1 VGLPVAPPGATANDA
16 DRVLTFSTIV
26 DFALFQT
33 PVEPFL
39 TNKRRENPSRGGVA
53 CGASKD
59 QMKTGVALCCFA
71 FGVWGASQPA
81 SAASPAYC
89 ALYAREYAAARVG
102 TPSIENSALARMR
115 VEDQAYYR
123 CLNLDDEPEF
133 PTTSSYFGTEDL
145 DQAIGGPFEEIAE
158 GDADPGD
165 EPDTSPPVDSK
176 PIAAVKPATPKPSQ
190 QTASAGDAKKGPASS
205 GLKPWSD
212 EWLVWCKAH
221 YKSFNATTGMVVT
234 LSGDRRMCP

>member
-1 VGLPVAPPGATANDA
+1 
-16 DRVLTFSTIV
+16 
-26 DFALFQT
+26 
-33 PVEPFL
+33 
-39 TNKRRENPSRGGVA
+39 
-53 CGASKD
+53 
-59 QMKTGVALCCFA
+59 MKTGVALCCFA
-71 FGVWGASQPA
+71 LGIWGASQPA

-102 TPSIENSALARMR
+102 SPAVEDSALARMR
-115 VEDQAYYR
+115 VEDQSYYR

-165 EPDTSPPVDSK
+165 EPDTAPPADTK
-176 PIAAVKPATPKPSQ
+176 PIAANPPAVTPKPKQ
-190 QTASAGDAKKGPASS
+190 VASAAKGKGPASS
-205 GLKPWSD
+205 GLTPWTD

-234 LSGDRRMCP
+234 LSGEKRMCP

>member
-1 VGLPVAPPGATANDA
+1 
-16 DRVLTFSTIV
+16 
-26 DFALFQT
+26 
-33 PVEPFL
+33 
-39 TNKRRENPSRGGVA
+39 
-53 CGASKD
+53 
-59 QMKTGVALCCFA
+59 
-71 FGVWGASQPA
+71 
-81 SAASPAYC
+81 
-89 ALYAREYAAARVG
+89 LYAREYAAARVG
-102 TPSIENSALARMR
+102 EPSVENGALARMR

-165 EPDTSPPVDSK
+165 EPDTAPPDTK
-176 PIAAVKPATPKPSQ
+176 PIVAAKPVAPKPQ
-190 QTASAGDAKKGPASS
+190 QTASTAGGKKGPASS
-205 GLKPWSD
+205 GLTPWTD
-212 EWLVWCKAH
+212 EWLTWCKAH

>member
-1 VGLPVAPPGATANDA
+1 
-16 DRVLTFSTIV
+16 
-26 DFALFQT
+26 
-33 PVEPFL
+33 
-39 TNKRRENPSRGGVA
+39 
-53 CGASKD
+53 
-59 QMKTGVALCCFA
+59 MKTGVALCCFA
-71 FGVWGASQPA
+71 FGIWGASQPA

-89 ALYAREYAAARVG
+89 ALYSREYAAARVG
-102 TPSIENSALARMR
+102 SPSVEDSALARMR

-165 EPDTSPPVDSK
+165 TASIDTPPGDTPVTDATVDGTSTISAK
-176 PIAAVKPATPKPSQ
+176 PPAPKPK
-190 QTASAGDAKKGPASS
+190 QTATATGARKGPASS
-205 GLKPWSD
+205 GLTPWSD
-212 EWLVWCKAH
+212 EWLAWCKSH

-234 LSGDRRMCP
+234 LSGDKRMCP

>member
-1 VGLPVAPPGATANDA
+1 
-16 DRVLTFSTIV
+16 
-26 DFALFQT
+26 
-33 PVEPFL
+33 
-39 TNKRRENPSRGGVA
+39 
-53 CGASKD
+53 
-59 QMKTGVALCCFA
+59 MKTGVALCCFV

-102 TPSIENSALARMR
+102 SPSVEDSALARMR

-133 PTTSSYFGTEDL
+133 PTTSSYFGTDDL

-165 EPDTSPPVDSK
+165 EPDTAPPAV
-176 PIAAVKPATPKPSQ
+176 IAQPAKPKPQ
-190 QTASAGDAKKGPASS
+190 QTASTSGGKKGPASS
-205 GLKPWSD
+205 GLTVWSD

-234 LSGDRRMCP
+234 LSGEKRMCP